1 MVTVTLPD
9 SSQRQFD
16 QSVTVAELAA
26 SIGAGLANATL
37 AGKVN
42 GKLVDASYRIEK
54 DAEVVIITDRDPE
67 GLSVIRHSNAHLLAQ
82 AVKILFPK
90 AQVTIGPVIEN
101 GFYYDFA
108 FERPFTPEDLAAIEK
123 KMEELAA
130 QDLPV
135 TRTTMVREKAV
146 TFFRNMGEEYKAQ
159 IIEDIPANEVISLYQ
174 QGDFIDLCRGPHVPS
189 TGKLR
194 AFKLISLPAPIGG
207 VIPAT
212 KCCNVYTGRPGPIK
226 KISQAYLHRLEEA
239 EKRDHRKIGKHLD
252 LFHTQEEAPGM
263 VFWHDNG
270 WIVYQQVAAIYQG
283 HGASKRLPGSQYPT
297 GGRPLAVGKI
307 GALGEI
313 QRGYVHHPFGKP

>member
-16 QSVTVAELAA
+16 TPVTIADLAA
-26 SIGAGLANATL
+26 SIGAGLAKATL

-54 DAEVVIITDRDPE
+54 DAEVVIVTDRDPE

-90 AQVTIGPVIEN
+90 AQVTIGPVVEN

-108 FERPFTPEDLAAIEK
+108 FERPFTLEDLAAIEK

-146 TFFRNMGEEYKAQ
+146 TFFRNLGEEYKAQ
-159 IIEDIPANEVISLYQ
+159 IIEDIPANEEISLYQ

-189 TGKLR
+189 TGKL
-194 AFKLISLPAPIGG
+194 
-207 VIPAT
+207 
-212 KCCNVYTGRPGPIK
+212 
-226 KISQAYLHRLEEA
+226 
-239 EKRDHRKIGKHLD
+239 
-252 LFHTQEEAPGM
+252 
-263 VFWHDNG
+263 
-270 WIVYQQVAAIYQG
+270 
-283 HGASKRLPGSQYPT
+283 
-297 GGRPLAVGKI
+297 
-307 GALGEI
+307 
-313 QRGYVHHPFGKP
+313 